1 MPDSRY
7 FVESAP
13 GHPATAHPARA
24 VLDPVLLPLVQTTL
38 DVADGR
44 LARVWLLG
52 PGDQCASC
60 PMRSEC
66 GDQTRCLH
74 LIASAGLTTRTDGP
88 YRRYPIGAREVGRV
102 PVTGRPFEAGAGLET
117 LGLADPAWF
126 TTHGIRSFS
135 ALPLVVAGRAI
146 GVLAVFSGRE
156 LDPALR
162 RTLAGL
168 AQLGATALGAI
179 RAWRELANDRNRVA
193 VRSARERKQA
203 ASVAPVVPVA
213 PPGESAPGASL
224 RTLADL
230 ERDAIGRVLEYTR
243 GRVSGPR
250 GAAAVLGLKPTTLFS
265 RMKKL
270 GVPRRP
276 RTP

>member
-1 MPDSRY
+1 MPESRY

-13 GHPATAHPARA
+13 GRPADAHPARA
-24 VLDPVLLPLVQTTL
+24 ALDPVLLPLVQTTL

-44 LARVWLLG
+44 LARVWLVG

-88 YRRYPIGAREVGRV
+88 WRRYPIGAREVGRV
-102 PVTGRPFEAGAGLET
+102 PVTGRPFEAGSGLEA

-126 TTHGIRSFS
+126 ATHGIRSFS

-179 RAWRELANDRNRVA
+179 RAWREIANDRNRVA
-193 VRSARERKQA
+193 VRSARERKDANAGA
-203 ASVAPVVPVA
+203 APVAPVNEP
-213 PPGESAPGASL
+213 APGAAL

-230 ERDAIGRVLEYTR
+230 ERDAIARVLEHTG

-250 GAAAVLGLKPTTLFS
+250 GAAAVLGLKSTTLFS

-270 GVPRRP
+270 GVPRRA

>member
-13 GHPATAHPARA
+13 GRRAVSHPARA
-24 VLDPVLLPLVQTTL
+24 ALDPILLPLVQTTL

-52 PGDQCASC
+52 PGDLCSSC
-60 PMRSEC
+60 PMRPEC
-66 GDQTRCLH
+66 ADQTRCLH
-74 LIASAGLTTRTDGP
+74 LVASGGLTTRTDGP
-88 YRRYPIGAREVGRV
+88 YRRYPIGAGEVGRV

-126 TTHGIRSFS
+126 ATHRIRSFS
-135 ALPLVVAGRAI
+135 ALPLVAAGRAI
-146 GVLAVFSGRE
+146 GVLAVFSGR
-156 LDPALR
+156 DPDPGLR
-162 RTLAGL
+162 RALTGL
-168 AQLGATALGAI
+168 AQIGATALGAI
-179 RAWRELANDRNRVA
+179 RAWLELANDRNRAV
-193 VRSARERKQA
+193 VRSARERK
-203 ASVAPVVPVA
+203 ASVGDDVPAVRSDPAPDA
-213 PPGESAPGASL
+213 ASL

-230 ERDAIGRVLEYTR
+230 ERDAIARVLAHTG